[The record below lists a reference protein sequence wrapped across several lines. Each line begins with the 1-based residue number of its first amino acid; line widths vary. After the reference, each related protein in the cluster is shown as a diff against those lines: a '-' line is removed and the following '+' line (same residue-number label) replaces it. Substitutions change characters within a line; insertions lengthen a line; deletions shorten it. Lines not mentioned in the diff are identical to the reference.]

1 MSLIEFFHLITVL
14 MAFVMLIIGRKAVL
28 KHLAPN
34 SAVLISLTPIINI
47 VLSFYILHKL
57 TDLEEKE

>member
-1 MSLIEFFHLITVL
+1 

-34 SAVLISLTPIINI
+34 SAVLIALTPIINI